1 MVSSY
6 LQSSSIV
13 QVEIIHHVP
22 TWDHKAVQ
30 RRHRMPVVNGDRKR
44 VRGDDA
50 LLVQFTEYAALL
62 SKRMAFTDGPEI
74 RVIARALVGAAQ
86 PAEGLQVVRI
96 IGPAV
101 FARNDVVDIECP
113 LIRCQLLRLTA
124 HLDGSLNQFDT
135 IKDNRAT
142 PFSGRRTEALHE
154 FGFSSFVRRIG
165 RLTVQMCAVL

>member
-62 SKRMAFTDGPEI
+62 SKRMALTDGPEI
-74 RVIARALVGAAQ
+74 GVIPSALVGVAK
-86 PAEGLQVVRI
+86 PAKGLQVGGI
-96 IGPAV
+96 IGAPV
-101 FARNDVVDIECP
+101 FPRNDPIDIERP

-124 HLDGSLNQFDT
+124 RLDGSLNQFDT